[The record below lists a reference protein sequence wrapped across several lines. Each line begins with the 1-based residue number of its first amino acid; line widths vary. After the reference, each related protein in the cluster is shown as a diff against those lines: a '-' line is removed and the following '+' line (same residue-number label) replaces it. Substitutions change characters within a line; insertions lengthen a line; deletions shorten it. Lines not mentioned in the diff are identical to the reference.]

1 MADFG
6 IKITDKNKAISDTTL
21 KAHNFMVY
29 SKYPMWKVDVRE
41 TSATHYG
48 QVTHSF
54 LTIPPA
60 STTFDI
66 YRCNHGYSYKPS
78 FLVQYKTV
86 GYGAADVYG
95 LGNPFLSPADGQY
108 NVYVD
113 NTYLHIT
120 FTVSPIVGAA
130 IIGKGATMRFY
141 IFAEDIESTYIA

>member
-6 IKITDKNKAISDTTL
+6 VKVTDKGKAIGDTTL
-21 KAHNFMVY
+21 KAHNFMVH

-54 LTIPPA
+54 LTTPPA
-60 STTFDI
+60 STTLDI

-78 FLVQYKTV
+78 FLVQYKIV
-86 GYGAADVYG
+86 GYGGADIYG
-95 LGNPFLSPADGQY
+95 LGSPFLSPAHGRY

-113 NTYLHIT
+113 NTYLYIT
-120 FTVSPIVGAA
+120 FSVSSWVDAS